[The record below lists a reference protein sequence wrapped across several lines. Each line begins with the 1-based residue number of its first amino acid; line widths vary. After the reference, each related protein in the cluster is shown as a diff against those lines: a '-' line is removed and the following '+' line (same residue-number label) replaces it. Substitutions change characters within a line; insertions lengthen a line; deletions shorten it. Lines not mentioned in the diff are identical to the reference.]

1 MNKYTLS
8 KRQAINE
15 LSTFYSFIAG
25 FLIALIIGSIILLA
39 QDKNPIDTFSLMFK
53 LSIGSVNSL
62 SSSLNKATPLIL
74 AGLGIAIINTVKL
87 WNIGA
92 EGQIFMGAIGV
103 NLLYI
108 NLNLS
113 NSTIFIMVLLLSA
126 FLGGAFCILIPALVK
141 VLFGVN
147 EIITTLL
154 TNYIVIGLTIYL
166 VNGPWKDPDSLNFPA
181 AAYVGKEVY
190 LPIIFGKLSY
200 GFLICILFT
209 ALAHY
214 LKNKSVFG
222 YEMRIAGGSE
232 MTAIYAGINAKQ
244 KAFLAMLIGG
254 GFAGLAGG
262 VELLSQTH
270 RVSTGISQGFGYTAI
285 IIAAITGMRP
295 IGIFLVGTL
304 FGALS
309 IGGSVIQTIGVSTY
323 IADIIQASTLFG
335 ALIIQFFFNYKL
347 LKVDDG

>member
-1 MNKYTLS
+1 MQTSMILDWPWQVLVNKYTLS
-8 KRQAINE
+8 KRQVVNE
-15 LSTFYSFIAG
+15 LSTFYSFLLG
-25 FLIALIIGSIILLA
+25 FLIALIIGSVILII
-39 QDKNPIDTFSLMFK
+39 QDKSPSDTFSLMFK

-92 EGQIFMGAIGV
+92 EGQIFMGAIAV
-103 NLLYI
+103 NLIYI
-108 NLNLS
+108 NFQFS
-113 NSTIFIMVLLLSA
+113 NSTSFIFILLVSS
-126 FLGGAFCILIPALVK
+126 FLGGAF
-141 VLFGVN
+141 
-147 EIITTLL
+147 L

-190 LPIIFGKLSY
+190 LPNIFGKLSY

-209 ALAHY
+209 AFAHY
-214 LKNKSVFG
+214 LKNNSVFG

-244 KAFLAMLIGG
+244 KAFFAMLIGG

-285 IIAAITGMRP
+285 IVAAITGMRP
-295 IGIFLVGTL
+295 IGIFLVGSL

-335 ALIIQFFFNYKL
+335 ALIIQFFFNYQ
-347 LKVDDG
+347 LKRVDDG